1 MRRLLPAAV
10 AAIVLLAVGLANLDL
25 LSGRATPSFRDLATT
40 QRPARALAASLGDAA
55 LNPHASFGQTFR
67 GNPNLVLAYPFPAA
81 PRWLGVHL
89 LLHAALGGFGFL
101 LFLRLLGRS
110 PEAALAGALAFSF
123 SGFALSCTAFLNSAT
138 TLAWVPWLL
147 ASVAAARLPGRH
159 ALRLALL
166 GSAASG
172 ALLAHA
178 GEPALG
184 LIGILLALAFAL
196 SGPRGTRLR
205 ASGALVG
212 GGVFALLA
220 SAPYLLDVLRATE
233 TSARRLRG
241 FSWTE
246 FSAVGF
252 HPLRLLETPF
262 PFLFGDPSRVLSGA
276 YWGYAASQG
285 NPPYLAS
292 LSFGVLP
299 LALAAAF
306 ALCPRRSEGRFWL
319 GAAGLALFV
328 AALPWVPGARA
339 AYEALPFLHSVR
351 YPVKAL
357 LVATIAVAVLAA
369 LAVERL
375 LLEEALPRWRSRAG
389 LVLLVLAGS
398 FGLAAVAFRARPELP
413 RGLLLSLWDPA
424 WASDPGVVLA
434 PVLARLPQQAAS
446 SAALLL
452 VAGLLLARGL
462 GDLRSRVL
470 LLAALSAEGLAQ
482 ARFHVPRAPAELYDR
497 PAPLVAA
504 AARIP
509 GRVFE
514 RAWKDIDAVRRG
526 LAGPLIADER
536 LGFALAQTT
545 QGWSLAGAPHGLR
558 YAWDA
563 DPDGSYTLLDRYA
576 RDVVLSRAW
585 PERLEWLRA
594 AGVGAV
600 IASDVPPGLAGLVP
614 VYVEGRFG
622 PPATLFRLAEPLPGV
637 RRLSRVRGAASVDA
651 AVAVVDAAEFD
662 PATDGVVAGRPPAGT
677 DAAEA
682 DPAASARVL
691 AEGPD
696 ALVVETD
703 GARPGLLLLDRSFT
717 PAVRATANGRKTT
730 VHAVQINLVGI
741 AVPPGPSR
749 VEVRLAP

>member
-1 MRRLLPAAV
+1 MRKLLPAAV
-10 AAIVLLAVGLANLDL
+10 AALVLLAVAVANRDL

-40 QRPARALAASLGDAA
+40 QRPARALAASLGGAA
-55 LNPHASFGQTFR
+55 LNPHASFGQPYR
-67 GNPNLVLAYPFPAA
+67 GNPNLVLAYPFPVA
-81 PRWLGVHL
+81 PRWLGLHL
-89 LLHAALGGFGFL
+89 LLHAALGGLGFL

-147 ASVAAARLPGRH
+147 ASVAAARLEGRH
-159 ALRLALL
+159 ALRLGLL

-184 LIGILLALAFAL
+184 LIGILLALAVAA
-196 SGPRGTRLR
+196 SGPFGTRLR
-205 ASGALVG
+205 ASGALLG
-212 GGVFALLA
+212 GGLLALLA
-220 SAPYLLDVLRATE
+220 SAPFLLEVLRATE
-233 TSARRLRG
+233 GSSRRLRG
-241 FSWTE
+241 FSWSE

-276 YWGYAASQG
+276 YWGFAASQG
-285 NPPYLAS
+285 NPPYLAC

-306 ALCPRRSEGRFWL
+306 ALCPRRREGRFWL
-319 GAAGLALFV
+319 AAAAVGLFV
-328 AALPWVPGARA
+328 SVLPWVPGARA
-339 AYEALPFLHSVR
+339 AYEALPFLHALR
-351 YPVKAL
+351 YPVKGL
-357 LVATIAVAVLAA
+357 LVVTIAVAVLAS

-389 LVLLVLAGS
+389 LVLLVLAGLL
-398 FGLAAVAFRARPELP
+398 GLAAVVSRLDPALP

-424 WASDPGVVLA
+424 WASDPAVVLA
-434 PVLARLPQQAAS
+434 PVLARLPQQAAAA
-446 SAALLL
+446 AALLL
-452 VAGLLLARGL
+452 VAGLLLSRGL

-470 LLAALSAEGLAQ
+470 LLVALAAEGLAQ
-482 ARFHVPRAPAELYDR
+482 ARFHVPRAPSALYDR
-497 PAPLVAA
+497 PSPLVAA

-514 RAWKDIDAVRRG
+514 RAWKDVDAVRRG
-526 LAGPLIADER
+526 LFGPLGADER
-536 LGFALAQTT
+536 LSLALAQTT

-558 YAWDA
+558 YAWDQ

-576 RDVVLSRAW
+576 RNVVLSREW
-585 PERLEWLRA
+585 PARLKWLRA
-594 AGVGAV
+594 AGVGSI

-614 VYVEGRFG
+614 VQVEGRFG
-622 PPATLFRLAEPLPGV
+622 PPATLFRVADPLPSV

-651 AVAVVDAAEFD
+651 AVAIVDAPGFD

-682 DPAASARVL
+682 DPGASARLL

-696 ALVVETD
+696 ALVVETT
-703 GARPGLLLLDRSFT
+703 GTRPGLLLLDRSFT
-717 PAVRATANGRKTT
+717 PRVRARADGRP
-730 VHAVQINLVGI
+730 AVVYAAQVNLVGV
-741 AVPPGPSR
+741 AVPAGTAR
-749 VEVRLAP
+749 VEVALVP